1 MKNKIIIIAI
11 SLIIVTALIV
21 CGNVFAVDRVEVVFD
36 NKTDI
41 TSEYDIL
48 KAAGISQSTIIFN
61 IKESDIKSKISKQYK
76 DNSIVVTNVERVFP
90 NKVKI
95 YVKERVL
102 IYKLSVYSQT
112 GENEYVPTDK
122 DFQRGVM
129 YQNIDDLLLINVKN
143 FVVKDTFNLE
153 ECYQLREFAQALIDL
168 GISEDALPYF
178 VESIEFADSF
188 LEVRLRNSSG
198 MLTISR
204 SEIKQEVSL
213 LYSQYLKLSDQD
225 KLDCNLSI

>member
-129 YQNIDDLLLINVKN
+129 YQNIDNLLLINVKN